1 MIVFKKVK
9 IKEFPGFIIMK
20 KRLSFKNLL
29 NKIYNF
35 TLDGTLEHYGCYLP
49 EKKGFFSNFIL
60 KMFFKRISI
69 DEKQVEGL
77 NELSENG
84 IIVFASKYKSDFNY
98 IFLNTRFRH
107 EKLPFPEIGM
117 DHNVF
122 LFQPFRRKLK
132 IVIAKFFHLLFKFK
146 LANPYKSDFI
156 NNELLSGKNG
166 FVSLICKKSF
176 YGRFVKRDVDPLVN
190 LIELQQKTD
199 KTIYIVPKMMVYSLK
214 PRRSKPSIVDVL
226 FGRQENPGFIRR
238 FTGILKS
245 KKKVFVEIVK
255 PFSLKDYLKENEL
268 KDNRKLAVK
277 LRTLLIQDIN
287 KHRQILI
294 GPVLKTRDEIKQD
307 ILTDENLEKFMNE
320 HSQTENISL
329 SEVHKKA
336 DRYIDEI
343 ASNYSVK
350 WIDAYYFVL
359 TWMFKNL
366 FDGINIDYEGLNRT
380 RELSKGTPLLI
391 MPCHK
396 SHLDYLIISYVMYAN
411 NMAPPQIA
419 AGKNL
424 SFWPLGT
431 IFRGG
436 GAFFIR
442 RTFQGIPLYAKVFKA
457 YVEKLIYEGFNIEFF
472 IEGGRSRSGKLL
484 SPKIGLLSIVL
495 EAFLEGKC
503 EDLNIVPIFI
513 GYDRVLEEGAY
524 LKEIEGGKK
533 DDESVSQVFKAR
545 KFLKKRYGKVY
556 VKFSDPIK
564 LSEMIGDKT
573 KDIEGEEKKEFF
585 KDIGYT
591 VINSINKEAV
601 VTAFGIVAGAF
612 LNSQRSSVT
621 PEQLTLNVTTYYKYL
636 KNSNVNFA
644 DTLEKDFDGSIKQ
657 AIETYESRGF
667 VSVVREDG
675 SKEKDSEKEIINY
688 KIIDQ
693 KRLVLDYYKNN
704 CLNHF
709 IPGIYTAIAIIK
721 NDSFDFI
728 TSDLTETYS
737 FLQEF
742 FIDEFSYEKGV
753 DVNVLIRK
761 NIKFF
766 IDEAYIKPHEK
777 EPDTYEITSD
787 GFRKLNLYARFL
799 KPYLESYKI
808 VLKYLGKDKG
818 KDTSKNR
825 LKKIHSIGN
834 KMIKS
839 AEVERVE
846 SVSRINF
853 KNGVNNFERLGIKDR
868 DDILMIKEYKNIL
881 NSYIKIIN

>member
-1 MIVFKKVK
+1 MNR
-9 IKEFPGFIIMK
+9 
-20 KRLSFKNLL
+20 RLSLKYLI
-29 NKIYNF
+29 NKIYDF

-60 KMFFKRISI
+60 KIFFKRISI
-69 DEKQVEGL
+69 EEKQVEGL
-77 NELSENG
+77 NELSEDG

-98 IFLNTRFRH
+98 IFMNTRFRH
-107 EKLPFPEIGM
+107 ENLPFPEIGM
-117 DHNVF
+117 DHNIF

-132 IVIAKFFHLLFKFK
+132 IIIGKFLHLISKLR
-146 LANPYKSDFI
+146 LANPYTSDFI
-156 NNELLSGKNG
+156 NNELIGGKNG
-166 FVSLICKKSF
+166 FIPLICKKSF
-176 YGRFVKRDVDPLVN
+176 YGRFVKREIDPLVN
-190 LIELQQKTD
+190 LIELQQRID
-199 KTIYIVPKMMVYSLK
+199 KTIYIVPMLMVYSLK
-214 PRRSKPSIVDVL
+214 PKRSKPSIVDVM
-226 FGRQENPGFIRR
+226 FGRQENPGAIRR
-238 FTGILKS
+238 FAGILKS
-245 KKKVFVEIVK
+245 KKKVILEVAK
-255 PFSLKDYLKENEL
+255 PFSLREFIDEKDSLISNNK
-268 KDNRKLAVK
+268 KAVK
-277 LRTLLIQDIN
+277 LRTHLIQDIN

-294 GPVLKTRDEIKQD
+294 GPVLKTRDELKQD
-307 ILTDENLEKFMNE
+307 ILTDENLDKFMVE
-320 HSQTENISL
+320 HSKRENISINK
-329 SEVHKKA
+329 VHKKA

-343 ASNYSVK
+343 ASNYSKK

-359 TWMFKNL
+359 TWMFKNI
-366 FDGINIDYEGLNRT
+366 FDGINIDHEGLNKI
-380 RELSKGTPLLI
+380 REVSKETPLLI

-396 SHLDYLIISYVMYAN
+396 SHLDYLIISYVMFAN
-411 NMAPPQIA
+411 NMACPQIA

-442 RTFQGIPLYAKVFKA
+442 RTFKGIPLYAKVFKA
-457 YVEKLIYEGFNIEFF
+457 YVEKLIHEGFNIEFF

-503 EDLNIVPIFI
+503 KDLNIVPIFI

-533 DDESVSQVFKAR
+533 EDESVSQVIKAR

-556 VKFSDPIK
+556 VKFSDPMK
-564 LSEMIGDKT
+564 LSDIIGEKKRDLN
-573 KDIEGEEKKEFF
+573 DDEKKEFF

-591 VINSINKEAV
+591 VINAINNEAV

-621 PEQLTLNVTTYYKYL
+621 PEQLKLSVSTYFKYL
-636 KNSNVNFA
+636 KYNEVNFA
-644 DTLEKDFDGSIKQ
+644 DTLENDFDGSINQ
-657 AIETYESRGF
+657 AIETYERRGF
-667 VSVVREDG
+667 ISAVKED
-675 SKEKDSEKEIINY
+675 SSSDKDAEKEVINY

-693 KRLVLDYYKNN
+693 KRPILDYYKNN

-709 IPGIYTAIAIIK
+709 MPGVYTAIAIIK
-721 NDSFDFI
+721 NDSFNFV
-728 TSDLTETYS
+728 TSDLTDTYS

-742 FIDEFSYEKGV
+742 FIDEFSYRKGI

-766 IDEAYIKPHEK
+766 IDESYVKPHER

-787 GFRKLNLYARFL
+787 GFRKLHLYARFL

-808 VLKYLGKDKG
+808 VIKYLAKDKG
-818 KDTSKNR
+818 KDNSKNK
-825 LKKIHSIGN
+825 LKKIHATGN
-834 KMIKS
+834 KMVKS
-839 AEVERVE
+839 AEIERVE

-853 KNGVNNFERLGIKDR
+853 RNGVTTFERLGIKDR
-868 DDILMIKEYKNIL
+868 NDVEKIKEYKSIL